1 MSSHRSSQVSPRLAA
16 EASSAVNVTV
26 DDEYG
31 DQNSHWAPQFLPLG
45 GWSQGA
51 QCVGCALNSTFIDTG
66 RVMNASW
73 HDTTYY
79 PGNKTREISIDFV
92 GTAVYVYHIIVNRPP
107 NPLITVFTNLSFL
120 IDNAI
125 VGNYTHSLDPDGPPV
140 LYDVPVY
147 VNRNLTNEK
156 HTLRIQSGGPNI
168 TLVLFDYIQYTV
180 NTSSTPSQSSS
191 SSQPGSL
198 ASLSPPTT
206 STPSPTHTQPAS
218 STAAR
223 LSPGIIAAIAIS
235 LGLTAALV
243 LIIAL
248 IIRSRA
254 RGKSH
259 KAAEEERQPIVV
271 PFQER
276 QDPSTSFGLSQAS
289 GTAVSRSLPPASP
302 TPFPPPRT
310 PAYHARRPPP
320 RHWVDVPAPALSV
333 TGTERSLRY
342 MELVEELAALETMV
356 KEVEEAARPT
366 RLRTAGATSE
376 PEPGERYTPRH
387 PEGRRLASIRL
398 RMKRV
403 RALIEDERRLME
415 EALPRSQR

>member
-1 MSSHRSSQVSPRLAA
+1 MSSHRSSQVSPRLAE

-31 DQNSHWAPQFLPLG
+31 DQNSHLAPRFLPLG
-45 GWSQGA
+45 AWSHSA
-51 QCVGCALNSTFIDTG
+51 DCVGCALNSTFIDTG

-107 NPLITVFTNLSFL
+107 NPWITVFTNLSFL
-120 IDNAI
+120 IDNVI
-125 VGNYTHSLDPDGPPV
+125 VGNYTHNLDPDGPPI

-191 SSQPGSL
+191 GSQPGSL
-198 ASLSPPTT
+198 ASLSLPT

-248 IIRSRA
+248 VMRSRA

-259 KAAEEERQPIVV
+259 NTAEEERQRIVV

-276 QDPSTSFGLSQAS
+276 QVPSPSFELSQA
-289 GTAVSRSLPPASP
+289 AVSRSLPPASP
-302 TPFPPPRT
+302 TPSPPPRT
-310 PAYHARRPPP
+310 PAYHALCPPP
-320 RHWVDVPAPALSV
+320 RHRVDVPAPALSV

-366 RLRTAGATSE
+366 PSRTTGATSG
-376 PEPGERYTPRH
+376 PERGERYRLRH
-387 PEGRRLASIRL
+387 PKDRRLASIRL